1 MYMFFICTTNPTTSS
16 SIYRSFC
23 YCRRFDTL
31 FKKWKKLIKKTV
43 SFKKVWSSYTVSG
56 DTGERG
62 KMKGEKAT
70 KQTGEGAD
78 RKQFYA
84 VQ

>member
-31 FKKWKKLIKKTV
+31 FKKWKKLIKKNSV
-43 SFKKVWSSYTVSG
+43 FQKGVVKLYCVWRYWRERENERRESYKT
-56 DTGERG
+56 DRRG
-62 KMKGEKAT
+62 S
-70 KQTGEGAD
+70 
-78 RKQFYA
+78 
-84 VQ
+84 